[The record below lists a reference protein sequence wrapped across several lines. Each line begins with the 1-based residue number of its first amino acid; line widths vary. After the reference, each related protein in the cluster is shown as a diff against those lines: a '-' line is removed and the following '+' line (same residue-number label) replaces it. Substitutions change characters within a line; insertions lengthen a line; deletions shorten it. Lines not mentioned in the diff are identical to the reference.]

1 MGQSV
6 IERFTTTYERLDGTS
21 LHLLDALYGAEVWF
35 RDPFHEVRGLPAL
48 REYFERLYKNVDRCT
63 FSFED
68 RVADEQQAMLTW
80 TMHLRHPRLA
90 GGQEI
95 HVPGCS
101 HIRFRDKVY
110 EHRDFFDA
118 GAMLYERLPVLGS
131 VVRLVKAR
139 L

>member
-1 MGQSV
+1 MEHSV
-6 IERFTTTYERLDGTS
+6 IERFTDTYERLDGQS
-21 LHLLDALYGAEVWF
+21 LSRLGALYADEVHF
-35 RDPFHEVRGLPAL
+35 RDPFHDLQGLPAL
-48 REYFERLYKNVDRCT
+48 RDYFARLYANVVSCIFT
-63 FSFED
+63 FED
-68 RVADEQQAMLTW
+68 RVADEKQAMLTW
-80 TMHLRHPRLA
+80 TMHLCHPRLA

-101 HIRFRDKVY
+101 HIRFREKVY

-131 VVRLVKAR
+131 VVRLIKAR